1 MFKGEY
7 KYISSTGKKY
17 GYKKGDVV
25 TFQGKVYECLNF
37 TEMTPIQDLNNWKY
51 VGIDKNFIS
60 ENPPVSPQK
69 GQIWISGA
77 GRSYVWFEDENSSQW
92 IET

>member
-7 KYISSTGKKY
+7 KYITPTGKKY

-37 TEMTPIQDLNNWKY
+37 TEMSPVQD
-51 VGIDKNFIS
+51 
-60 ENPPVSPQK
+60 
-69 GQIWISGA
+69 
-77 GRSYVWFEDENSSQW
+77 
-92 IET
+92 

>member
-7 KYISSTGKKY
+7 KYITPTGKKY
-17 GYKKGDVV
+17 GYKRGDVV

-37 TEMTPIQDLNNWKY
+37 TEMSPVQDSDNWKY
-51 VGIDKNFIS
+51 AGIDKNFIS
-60 ENPPVSPQK
+60 DNPPVSPK
-69 GQIWISGA
+69 EGQIWVSTNGV
-77 GRSYVWFEDENSSQW
+77 SYIWYKDPNGFQW